1 MKKAI
6 NWLKNLRPLKIVTVF
21 VLGFVLLFTQA
32 CSNAT
37 AAQPSPQKGESAY
50 IQRNDP
56 TKEYPLN
63 SPRGGINNFSDVD
76 PRGEAGEKTAE
87 TKAKGLRDNSK
98 RNIDQKG
105 IDSTE
110 QYTRN
115 YREGTPFPDRVKNLG
130 EDIGSSAE
138 ELTTGVV
145 KGTQRGVDNIKE
157 NVSNAGDDL
166 ARKGK
171 ETTQNAYPNK

>member
-6 NWLKNLRPLKIVTVF
+6 NWLKNLRPLKIATVF

-32 CSNAT
+32 CTNAT
-37 AAQPSPQKGESAY
+37 AAQPSPQKSESAY

-63 SPRGGINNFSDVD
+63 SPRGGMNNFSDVD

-87 TKAKGLRDNSK
+87 TRAKALRDNSQK
-98 RNIDQKG
+98 NIDQKG
-105 IDSTE
+105 ATSIGKYVD
-110 QYTRN
+110 N
-115 YREGTPFPDRVKNLG
+115 AREGTPLQQKGIGLDDQV
-130 EDIGSSAE
+130 GSSTE
-138 ELTTGVV
+138 EVTKGVV
-145 KGTQRGVDNIKE
+145 KGTQRGIENIKE
-157 NVSNAGDDL
+157 NFSNASDDL

>member
-6 NWLKNLRPLKIVTVF
+6 NWLKNFRPLKIVTVF

-63 SPRGGINNFSDVD
+63 SPRGGMNNFSDVD

-87 TKAKGLRDNSK
+87 TRAKGLRDNSK
-98 RNIDQKG
+98 RNIDEKG
-105 IDSTE
+105 ATSIGKYVD
-110 QYTRN
+110 N
-115 YREGTPFPDRVKNLG
+115 AREGTPLQQKGIGLD
-130 EDIGSSAE
+130 DQIGSSTE

-145 KGTQRGVDNIKE
+145 KGTQRGIENIKE
-157 NVSNAGDDL
+157 NFSNAGDDL
-166 ARKGK
+166 ARKGR
-171 ETTQNAYPNK
+171 ETTQTQS